1 MAGIRM
7 YQEQLPILYPHSFA
21 AIQKLVMAMADFEKN
36 IGKRSWFGRDKGAI
50 AYEQFLNSLRQTVT
64 CMTLDCKIRESSSV
78 TEVVAALEELLTK
91 FSMAY
96 PNWEDAY
103 TFANHFFSANNR
115 EDYTA
120 VINRIRSR
128 GDSPPPDDRSRSYG
142 HAVNEEQP
150 TSRSRDGRAQNK
162 ANGASN
168 RDPFSSDGPHRTG
181 SDNDIKSIISCPKCA
196 QRIRVPAGLLLDIS
210 CPKCENKFRKFT

>member
-36 IGKRSWFGRDKGAI
+36 IGKRSLFGRDKGAI

-103 TFANHFFSANNR
+103 KFANHFFSANNR

-128 GDSPPPDDRSRSYG
+128 GDSPPPDDTRETSLTSICRGLRRGTLLFQIFSTLSRRVTLQAGRS
-142 HAVNEEQP
+142 ATLCV
-150 TSRSRDGRAQNK
+150 
-162 ANGASN
+162 
-168 RDPFSSDGPHRTG
+168 
-181 SDNDIKSIISCPKCA
+181 
-196 QRIRVPAGLLLDIS
+196 
-210 CPKCENKFRKFT
+210 